1 MRSGFGSAAFAAAL
15 CILAGGGA
23 QAALIG
29 SFSGTVSIFNTGP
42 FAGGTAFSATFEI
55 DETVMGTG
63 TGLVTFADAVDNL
76 VVTIGSDVITGN
88 DGRLQQFNNA
98 AVTSDF
104 VTMTFNASFGSLA
117 GTAAGS
123 WAPTAMNFDLRGAH
137 PDLFADRTVLTDGF
151 DLADLSFVGISM
163 RFDDLATT
171 GTDESSVA
179 GLTVFNVTAFSLA
192 PEAVAEPAALGL
204 FGLGLAGLG
213 AGLAR
218 RRRR

>member
-1 MRSGFGSAAFAAAL
+1 MRSGFGSAAVAAAL

-63 TGLVTFADAVDNL
+63 TGLVSFADAVDNL

-117 GTAAGS
+117 GVTANNWMVTSMG
-123 WAPTAMNFDLRGAH
+123 FDLRGSH
-137 PDLFADRTVLTDGF
+137 PYLFADQTVLTDGF
-151 DLADLSFVGISM
+151 DLADLSFVGINM
-163 RFDDLATT
+163 RFDDLATP
-171 GTDESSVA
+171 GTDESGLA
-179 GLTVFNVTAFSLA
+179 GLTILNVTSFSLA